1 MVRGKTI
8 GARMRVCNKINL
20 HVTPGSGVE
29 SWSQSLSAW
38 EFSSSVL
45 TNNLLFCET
54 VLEVSRKLFAQWT

>member
-1 MVRGKTI
+1 MARGK
-8 GARMRVCNKINL
+8 ARMRACNKINL

-45 TNNLLFCET
+45 TNNLLFCGT
-54 VLEVSRKLFAQWT
+54 VLEVSRRLFAQWT